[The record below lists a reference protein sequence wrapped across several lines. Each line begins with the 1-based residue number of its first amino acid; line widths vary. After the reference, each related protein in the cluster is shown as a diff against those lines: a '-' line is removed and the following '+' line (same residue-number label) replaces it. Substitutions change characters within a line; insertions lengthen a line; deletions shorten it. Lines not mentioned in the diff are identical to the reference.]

1 MKANKMYFYNDK
13 VEYKSKKIKK
23 DIERKSAI
31 NLIKTYTNLVYC
43 KDISKIETETG
54 IVKYLLQ
61 SQNKENLEIVL
72 SNYLA
77 CNESLIKE
85 LDDTM
90 KIVEE
95 RNSKRLNIGAIVAY
109 VASTALLLGMGY
121 SLYKEFGKVKE
132 ENKNT
137 TEIVNDI
144 EENIDTEEVDLNNT
158 VETLEETNRENE
170 LLNNPSKLREEIDR
184 LNELKNDE
192 MIKNAEE
199 IKKIKNMP
207 NVISVETE
215 QVVMYD
221 TSDYINNMD
230 KIRDISTMENVVEL
244 DGKTNVKRR

>member
-1 MKANKMYFYNDK
+1 MKSNKMYFYNDK

-207 NVISVETE
+207 NVIPVETE